1 MRVPRPASRPRPLAL
16 RSAQKRGGLQK
27 DHLFRLQT
35 TFLDCVQ
42 AGTLD
47 VSNLTTTH
55 QLLDEEVRLQVEVEA
70 RGAQQHALH
79 VVRAQPEGRVL
90 AG

>member
-1 MRVPRPASRPRPLAL
+1 MRSKPRDSEL
-16 RSAQKRGGLQK
+16 
-27 DHLFRLQT
+27 
-35 TFLDCVQ
+35 
-42 AGTLD
+42 
-47 VSNLTTTH
+47 VSNLIHYISQQLYTPTRKT
-55 QLLDEEVRLQVEVEA
+55 LLDEEVRLQVEVEA